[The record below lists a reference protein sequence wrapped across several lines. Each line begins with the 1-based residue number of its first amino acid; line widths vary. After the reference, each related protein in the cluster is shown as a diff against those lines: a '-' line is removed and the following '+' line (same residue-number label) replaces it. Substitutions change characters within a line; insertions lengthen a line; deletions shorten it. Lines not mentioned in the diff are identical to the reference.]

1 MKINDLIKH
10 RSVTAC
16 MKEAY
21 SLMTDNVK
29 NLLKSTWWAFMIY
42 AFMVAFMVFLRTP
55 NKMLHDWGEENMML
69 SFCLQT
75 VVYIGVV
82 VAAFLMG
89 AAVWRW
95 LTDKPFGRMMKRF
108 TAVYLASAVV
118 SFVVSFAATF
128 GLTCFYLTAFITAPE
143 SAATAGSA
151 AATGSAAMAETAAAG
166 SPSLL
171 IIVLFALAIVAATA
185 LCMAVSLPFAYLTPK
200 YMLQEKGEKLRPWKS
215 FKCGFRHMGS
225 IFKMSFLGCL
235 VILVAGILI
244 YIPLAILIGAQVS
257 AQMGTLEGDPVGT
270 PSYFTFLFIVVT
282 ALLLFVFA
290 YILHWLFISY
300 IYLYGSIENDEMKK
314 TEMLNAKNHS
324 T

>member
-21 SLMTDNVK
+21 SLMTGNVK

-42 AFMVAFMVFLRTP
+42 AFMVAFMVYLRTP

-75 VVYIGVV
+75 VVYLGVI

-89 AAVWRW
+89 AAAWRW

-108 TAVYLASAVV
+108 TTIYLASAVV
-118 SFVVSFAATF
+118 SFVVTFAATF
-128 GLTCFYLTAFITAPE
+128 ALTCFYLTAFLTASG
-143 SAATAGSA
+143 SAATADSA
-151 AATGSAAMAETAAAG
+151 AS

-185 LCMAVSLPFAYLTPK
+185 ISLPNTCCRKRVRNYAPGNHSSADSATWVPSSRWVSWAVL
-200 YMLQEKGEKLRPWKS
+200 LSWW
-215 FKCGFRHMGS
+215 
-225 IFKMSFLGCL
+225 
-235 VILVAGILI
+235 
-244 YIPLAILIGAQVS
+244 QVS
-257 AQMGTLEGDPVGT
+257 
-270 PSYFTFLFIVVT
+270 
-282 ALLLFVFA
+282 
-290 YILHWLFISY
+290 
-300 IYLYGSIENDEMKK
+300 
-314 TEMLNAKNHS
+314 
-324 T
+324 

>member
-171 IIVLFALAIVAATA
+171 IIVLFALAIVVAIV

-200 YMLQEKGEKLRPWKS
+200 YMLQEKGERLRPWKS

-225 IFKMSFLGCL
+225 IFKMGFLGCL

-314 TEMLNAKNHS
+314 TEMLS
-324 T
+324 SQC

>member
-75 VVYIGVV
+75 VVYLGVI

-89 AAVWRW
+89 AAAWRW
-95 LTDKPFGRMMKRF
+95 VTDKPFGRMMKRF
-108 TAVYLASAVV
+108 TTIYLASAVV

-171 IIVLFALAIVAATA
+171 IIVLFVFAIVAAIV

-200 YMLQEKGEKLRPWKS
+200 YMLQEKGERLRPWKS

-225 IFKMSFLGCL
+225 IFKMGFLGSL

-290 YILHWLFISY
+290 YIMHWLFISY
-300 IYLYGSIENDEMKK
+300 IYLYGSIENDEKKK
-314 TEMLNAKNHS
+314 TEMQS
-324 T
+324 SQC

>member
-29 NLLKSTWWAFMIY
+29 NLLKSTWWAFIIY

-225 IFKMSFLGCL
+225 IFKMGFLGSL

-270 PSYFTFLFIVVT
+270 PSYFTFLFIIVT
-282 ALLLFVFA
+282 ALLLFIFA
-290 YILHWLFISY
+290 YIPHWLFISY

-314 TEMLNAKNHS
+314 TEMLNA
-324 T
+324 

>member
-42 AFMVAFMVFLRTP
+42 AFMVAFMVYLRTP

-225 IFKMSFLGCL
+225 IFKMGFLGSL

-282 ALLLFVFA
+282 ALLLFIFA

-314 TEMLNAKNHS
+314 TEMQS
-324 T
+324 SQC

>member
-1 MKINDLIKH
+1 MKINDLVKH

-55 NKMLHDWGEENMML
+55 NKMLHDWGEENMMQ

-108 TAVYLASAVV
+108 TTIYLASAVV
-118 SFVVSFAATF
+118 SFVVTFAATF
-128 GLTCFYLTAFITAPE
+128 ALTCFYLKAFLTAPE

-151 AATGSAAMAETAAAG
+151 AATGSAAMAETAAVG

-171 IIVLFALAIVAATA
+171 IIVLFVLAIVAAIV
-185 LCMAVSLPFAYLTPK
+185 LCMAVSLPFSYLTPK
-200 YMLQEKGEKLRPWKS
+200 YMLQEKVR
-215 FKCGFRHMGS
+215 
-225 IFKMSFLGCL
+225 
-235 VILVAGILI
+235 
-244 YIPLAILIGAQVS
+244 
-257 AQMGTLEGDPVGT
+257 
-270 PSYFTFLFIVVT
+270 SY
-282 ALLLFVFA
+282 AP
-290 YILHWLFISY
+290 
-300 IYLYGSIENDEMKK
+300 G
-314 TEMLNAKNHS
+314 NHS
-324 T
+324 NADSVTWAPSSRWVSWAVLSSWWQAS

>member
-21 SLMTDNVK
+21 SLMTDNIK

-151 AATGSAAMAETAAAG
+151 AATGSAAMAETAAVG

-171 IIVLFALAIVAATA
+171 IIVLFVFAIVAAIV

-200 YMLQEKGEKLRPWKS
+200 YMLQEKGERLRPWKS

-225 IFKMSFLGCL
+225 IFKMGFLGSL
-235 VILVAGILI
+235 VIMVAGILI

-300 IYLYGSIENDEMKK
+300 IYLYGSIENDEKKK
-314 TEMLNAKNHS
+314 TEMQS
-324 T
+324 SQC

>member
-29 NLLKSTWWAFMIY
+29 NLLKSTWWAFIIY

-95 LTDKPFGRMMKRF
+95 LTDKSFGRMMKRF

-171 IIVLFALAIVAATA
+171 IIVLFVFAIVAAIV

-200 YMLQEKGEKLRPWKS
+200 YMLQEKGERLRPWKS

-225 IFKMSFLGCL
+225 IFKMGFLGCL

-314 TEMLNAKNHS
+314 TEMLS
-324 T
+324 SQC

>member
-95 LTDKPFGRMMKRF
+95 LTDKPFGRMIKRF

-314 TEMLNAKNHS
+314 TEMLNAKC
-324 T
+324 

>member
-171 IIVLFALAIVAATA
+171 IIVLFVFTIVAAIV

-200 YMLQEKGEKLRPWKS
+200 YMLQEKGERLRPWKS

-225 IFKMSFLGCL
+225 IFKMGFLGCL

-314 TEMLNAKNHS
+314 TEMLS
-324 T
+324 SQC

>member
-171 IIVLFALAIVAATA
+171 IIVLFVFAIVAAIV

-200 YMLQEKGEKLRPWKS
+200 YMLQEKGERLRPWKS

-225 IFKMSFLGCL
+225 IFKMGFLGCL

-290 YILHWLFISY
+290 YILHWQFISY

-314 TEMLNAKNHS
+314 TEMLS
-324 T
+324 SQC

>member
-21 SLMTDNVK
+21 CLMTDNVK

-108 TAVYLASAVV
+108 TTIYLASAVV
-118 SFVVSFAATF
+118 CFVVTFAATF
-128 GLTCFYLTAFITAPE
+128 ALTCFYLKAFLTASG
-143 SAATAGSA
+143 SAATADSA

-171 IIVLFALAIVAATA
+171 IIVLFVFAIVAAIV

-200 YMLQEKGEKLRPWKS
+200 YMLQEKGERLRPWKS

-225 IFKMSFLGCL
+225 IFKMGFLGSL

-314 TEMLNAKNHS
+314 TEMLNA
-324 T
+324 

>member
-21 SLMTDNVK
+21 SLMIDNVK

-314 TEMLNAKNHS
+314 TEMLNAKC
-324 T
+324 

>member
-1 MKINDLIKH
+1 
-10 RSVTAC
+10 
-16 MKEAY
+16 
-21 SLMTDNVK
+21 
-29 NLLKSTWWAFMIY
+29 
-42 AFMVAFMVFLRTP
+42 
-55 NKMLHDWGEENMML
+55 
-69 SFCLQT
+69 
-75 VVYIGVV
+75 
-82 VAAFLMG
+82 
-89 AAVWRW
+89 
-95 LTDKPFGRMMKRF
+95 
-108 TAVYLASAVV
+108 
-118 SFVVSFAATF
+118 
-128 GLTCFYLTAFITAPE
+128 
-143 SAATAGSA
+143 
-151 AATGSAAMAETAAAG
+151 MAETAAAG

-171 IIVLFALAIVAATA
+171 IIVLFVFAIVAAIV

-200 YMLQEKGEKLRPWKS
+200 YMLQEKGERLRPWKS

-225 IFKMSFLGCL
+225 IFKMGFLGCL

-314 TEMLNAKNHS
+314 TEMLS
-324 T
+324 SQC

>member
-21 SLMTDNVK
+21 SLMTDNIK

-75 VVYIGVV
+75 VVYLGVI

-171 IIVLFALAIVAATA
+171 IIVLFVFAIVAAIV

-200 YMLQEKGEKLRPWKS
+200 YMLQEKVRGYAP
-215 FKCGFRHMGS
+215 G
-225 IFKMSFLGCL
+225 
-235 VILVAGILI
+235 
-244 YIPLAILIGAQVS
+244 
-257 AQMGTLEGDPVGT
+257 
-270 PSYFTFLFIVVT
+270 
-282 ALLLFVFA
+282 
-290 YILHWLFISY
+290 
-300 IYLYGSIENDEMKK
+300 
-314 TEMLNAKNHS
+314 NHS
-324 T
+324 NADSVTWAPSSRWVSWAVLSSWWQAS

>member
-21 SLMTDNVK
+21 SLMTGNVK

-42 AFMVAFMVFLRTP
+42 AFMVAFMVYLRTP

-75 VVYIGVV
+75 IVYLGVI

-89 AAVWRW
+89 AAAWRW

-171 IIVLFALAIVAATA
+171 IIVLFVFAIVAAIV

-200 YMLQEKGEKLRPWKS
+200 YMLQEKGERLRPWKS

-225 IFKMSFLGCL
+225 IFKMGFLGCL

-314 TEMLNAKNHS
+314 TEMLS
-324 T
+324 SQC

>member
-21 SLMTDNVK
+21 NLMTDNVK

-171 IIVLFALAIVAATA
+171 IIVLFVFAIVAAIV

-200 YMLQEKGEKLRPWKS
+200 YMLQEKGERLRPWKS

-225 IFKMSFLGCL
+225 IFKMGFLGCL

-257 AQMGTLEGDPVGT
+257 AQMGTLEGDLVGT

-314 TEMLNAKNHS
+314 TEMLNAKC
-324 T
+324 

>member
-21 SLMTDNVK
+21 SLMTDNIK

-171 IIVLFALAIVAATA
+171 IIVLFVFAIVAAIV
-185 LCMAVSLPFAYLTPK
+185 LCMAVSLPFAYLTPQ
-200 YMLQEKGEKLRPWKS
+200 YMLQEKGERLRPWKS

-225 IFKMSFLGCL
+225 IFKMGFLGSL

-300 IYLYGSIENDEMKK
+300 IYLYGSIENDEKKK
-314 TEMLNAKNHS
+314 TEMQS
-324 T
+324 SQC

>member
-21 SLMTDNVK
+21 SLMTDNIK

-75 VVYIGVV
+75 VVYLGVI

-151 AATGSAAMAETAAAG
+151 AATGSAAMAETAAVG

-171 IIVLFALAIVAATA
+171 IIVLFVLAIVAAIV

-200 YMLQEKGEKLRPWKS
+200 YMLQEKGERLRPWKS

-225 IFKMSFLGCL
+225 IFKMGFLGSL

-300 IYLYGSIENDEMKK
+300 IYLYGSIENDEKKK
-314 TEMLNAKNHS
+314 TEMQS
-324 T
+324 SQC